1 MWLGN
6 TRCSFPF
13 TRSINAKRLP
23 TTEMGEFYIFF
34 FFLSFFLSFCLSSL
48 PPLPLTSSL
57 FHLLFIVTPRFSV
70 DDGILMFRVP
80 FKTFLEL
87 VDAGLFQLLG
97 YCAITAN
104 GFMEGIEL
112 EQG

>member
-6 TRCSFPF
+6 TRYSFPF

-34 FFLSFFLSFCLSSL
+34 FFLSFFLSFL
-48 PPLPLTSSL
+48 PPSPPSLSPSSL